1 MKRRFVSVLLVA
13 CMVLSMMPVSALE
26 MNADST
32 LCIHHPNHDESCGY
46 VEAVEGHPCTHE
58 HTDVCYQPVVVT
70 EPREDIPDT
79 LNDNIDSSDGEVD
92 TTADDQPIIAE
103 GEETASDDSSVPNA
117 DEADTTEADI
127 TEVKLDC
134 RHIHDDS
141 CGFVEAVEGRPC
153 SYVCDICNE
162 ETLNEPAESEPDA
175 DSLSLALDTAPVT
188 EIWDGTIAD
197 SYDGG
202 KGTSDSPY
210 LIKTAAQLARVAEQ
224 TNNGAESGKY
234 YKLTADI
241 YLNDTSS
248 VATWDITGPEHTWT
262 PIGNSSTE
270 FSGTFDGCNH
280 VIHGLYISTDE
291 DYQGLFG
298 MARGG
303 SNINNIGIEDSYI
316 KGGDYVG
323 AIAGC
328 RGAPDLVNRNTL
340 LNCHNAARVTGTR
353 YVGGIFGSMK
363 EGYSR
368 FSFENSYNTGEI
380 SGTEYVGGIIGGSKI
395 AVAKNCYNTGAIKG
409 TKNIGGIAGMALEI
423 SLCWNIGMVN
433 GEERV
438 GGILGEGTFSN
449 GIMSTIIKS
458 FNAGTV
464 SGKSHMGGIVGYTS
478 TVNNYT
484 TSTIS
489 DCYNVGTLTGDGE
502 YVAGIAGYPSYAVV
516 TNCYNAGTC
525 IFAAPSRDTG
535 GAIYN
540 FGPAASSGNLYF
552 LTGCCGEGY
561 HNGWSNVKAKSS
573 EAMRANDF
581 VNTMNNGGNAW
592 VQDTEE
598 YNSGYPILS
607 GIDYEIYA
615 NIINSN
621 KITLRSDD
629 NFTVIVGNDTV
640 IVADIPNSSKLQQ
653 SDITWASSDENVA
666 IIESSTMMTGDSSA
680 SSTAKIRG
688 VSKGSATITI
698 SVPDGRRASC
708 DITVREDEGLD
719 PENFN
724 EYIYRANTALNG
736 QDENYIRW
744 QNYLQGNI
752 SGSDTPSKITA
763 DACKD
768 SGYAKTA
775 EGWTAV
781 TTIFDSL
788 VSSPTVG
795 IKQMTIKQEDIYTA
809 IILDSLECSYS
820 INVFSKASKDT
831 KTVREWSGW
840 IFKIIKDLKGYEED
854 YLTEHWGAVRG
865 ILTEK
870 DKAYITNLVSKRY
883 ETYGNLSVGSDFIKY
898 IGFAFDLST
907 SVESFVENCFA
918 YYSLLQ
924 TNEEMQLVIQKM
936 YRACPPSNTH
946 MQIALKNCNDVIEA
960 GLDNFTES
968 MIKQGLAVS
977 GKYVA
982 IQLIDTVWK
991 TISKSV
997 EALFPEIFVIKMMYK
1012 AGKLLAN
1019 ELFNADA
1026 QAEAY
1031 YKLLAVLEYEN
1042 LGRSVMNDLAS
1053 NFRISKTEHNAKMY
1067 LESAT
1072 LNWQILNID
1081 ADYAIK
1087 FFQAMQK
1094 QPLIFL
1100 PEVFAGSSVNE
1111 VIDRMNGYKGLIENA
1126 QKRFDTF
1133 WILGLEEDYPEL
1145 FVKYAFKL
1153 QESLNLEKQV
1163 TVSCPVNV
1171 YVYDVDGKLVA
1182 YIKDGCPYAEGNIT
1196 AVVEGES
1203 KNFYF
1208 YDDGEYEMVCDGY
1221 NNGSMNIAINI
1232 YDEGFITQTVN
1243 YFDIPVSDNST
1254 HRLEITSNDLVLSD
1268 SNEIFTPTFD
1278 SQSNGTR
1285 YTITINNGFATT
1297 NNTFEYTITAQKGE
1311 VIDISSYVPKEY
1323 SFNGWT
1329 SDSPSL
1335 IFDDASMPST
1345 RFTMVDH
1352 DVVINAILSSA
1363 TTTVHTITLNPN
1375 NGMVEINSIVSNG
1388 DGTLD
1393 ALPIPIRE
1401 DYNFDGWYT
1410 SPDGGRK
1417 VDISEVYTQDTT
1429 LYAHWTQMVEPP
1441 DPSIFT
1447 VTFNTAGGTVTPK
1460 TMTVG
1465 KDGKLSNLPI
1475 PIRTGYIFNGWYTA
1489 PDGGTSVTIDTIFT
1503 ENTTVYAHWTSE
1515 GTGNGGGGSGSGHAS
1530 ANTYAV
1536 TVEKVEHGKVTS
1548 SQTNAAR
1555 GSTVTLIAAPDSG
1568 YALSTLTVT
1577 DNRGKEIKLDT
1588 QGNGKYTFTMP
1599 DRAVTVKAVF
1609 ASLLDD
1615 AAQPCDGGADC
1626 PSRSF
1631 EDLGSV
1637 DTWYHEAVDYVLR
1650 NGLMNGYTSTA
1661 FGPNDNLTRAQLA
1674 QILYNKEGNPAVT
1687 GKSIFTDV
1695 APDRKHTSAVIWAAE
1710 NGIVSGYGNGKF
1722 GPDDNI
1728 TREQLAVMLWR
1739 YSVSPAATSKELR
1752 FNDADQ
1758 ISGYAVDALRWAVE
1772 NGIVNGYGNGR
1783 LGPKGLATRAQV
1795 AQMLKNYLER

>member
-127 TEVKLDC
+127 TEVKLVC

-197 SYDGG
+197 SYGGG
-202 KGTSDSPY
+202 KGTSNSPY

-248 VATWDITGPEHTWT
+248 VASWDAAGPDYTWT
-262 PIGNSSTE
+262 PIGNSSAK
-270 FSGTFDGCNH
+270 FSGTFDGYNH
-280 VIHGLYISTDE
+280 VIYGLYISTNN

-298 MARGG
+298 SVSANSPI
-303 SNINNIGIEDSYI
+303 SNLSIEESYI
-316 KGGDYVG
+316 KGG
-323 AIAGC
+323 
-328 RGAPDLVNRNTL
+328 N
-340 LNCHNAARVTGTR
+340 
-353 YVGGIFGSMK
+353 YVGGIC
-363 EGYSR
+363 GYS
-368 FSFENSYNTGEI
+368 I
-380 SGTEYVGGIIGGSKI
+380 SGLRNCHTKATVHGNNYVGGAVGSIGNPGGLFGGSVVNIEDCSNAGKI
-395 AVAKNCYNTGAIKG
+395 RGTNNVGGLVGNADTGSLDRCYNIGEVTGTSQVAGLAGRAIYS
-409 TKNIGGIAGMALEI
+409 NY
-423 SLCWNIGMVN
+423 CWNAGKVT
-433 GEERV
+433 GSDHV
-438 GGILGEGTFSN
+438 GGILGEGAFLGGSSSE
-449 GIMSTIIKS
+449 IKKS
-458 FNAGTV
+458 FNAGSI
-464 SGKSHMGGIVGYTS
+464 SGESYIGGILGHSAVYSGFYP
-478 TVNNYT
+478 
-484 TSTIS
+484 STIS
-489 DCYNVGTLTGDGE
+489 DCYNIGALTGTGD
-502 YVAGIAGYPSYAVV
+502 YVGGIAGQGYLCKYF
-516 TNCYNAGTC
+516 NCYNAGKC
-525 IFAAPSRDTG
+525 S
-535 GAIYN
+535 
-540 FGPAASSGNLYF
+540 FGNGSNNDAVCNYGMRQESENLYY
-552 LTGCCGEGY
+552 LEGCCGENYWNRWGDTV
-561 HNGWSNVKAKSS
+561 SSQSSS
-573 EAMRANDF
+573 EMCDSAF
-581 VNTMNNGGNAW
+581 VSALNNGGNAW

-615 NIINSN
+615 KIISDN
-621 KITLRSDD
+621 KIILQSDD
-629 NFTVIVGNDTV
+629 NFTVIVGNNIV
-640 IVADIPNSSKLQQ
+640 IFANISNASDLQR
-653 SDITWASSDENVA
+653 SDIMWSSSDENIA
-666 IIESSTMMTGDSSA
+666 IIESSDMQVEDCFAFATI
-680 SSTAKIRG
+680 KIRG
-688 VSKGSATITI
+688 VSEGTATIAI

-820 INVFSKASKDT
+820 INVFSKASKDS
-831 KTVREWSGW
+831 KTVQEWSSW

-960 GLDNFTES
+960 GLDNFTVS
-968 MIKQGLAVS
+968 MIKQGLTVS

-1053 NFRISKTEHNAKMY
+1053 NFKIGKTEHNAKMY
-1067 LESAT
+1067 LESVT
-1072 LNWQILNID
+1072 LNWQILNVD
-1081 ADYAIK
+1081 AEYAIK

-1100 PEVFAGSSVNE
+1100 PEVFAGSSVDE

-1126 QKRFDTF
+1126 QKGFDTF

-1145 FVKYAFKL
+1145 FVKYAIKL

-1232 YDEGFITQTVN
+1232 YDDGFITQTVN
-1243 YFDIPVSDNST
+1243 YFDVPVSDNST

-1297 NNTFEYTITAQKGE
+1297 NNTFEYTLTAQKGE

-1503 ENTTVYAHWTSE
+1503 ENTTVYAHWTFE

-1548 SQTNAAR
+1548 RQTNAAR

-1577 DNRGKEIKLDT
+1577 DNRGKEIKLNT

-1772 NGIVNGYGNGR
+1772 NGIVNGYGDGR
-1783 LGPKGLATRAQV
+1783 LGPKGQATRAQV